1 MVPKTTPKARS
12 EGERKTRT
20 PALITSLNALV
31 SGQRLHVCLE
41 VVTDFL
47 ERPQGWN
54 KTLLHCL
61 GV

>member
-1 MVPKTTPKARS
+1 MLPKTTPKARS
-12 EGERKTRT
+12 EGERKIRT

-31 SGQRLHVCLE
+31 SGKRLHVCLE

-47 ERPQGWN
+47 EHPQGWN
-54 KTLLHCL
+54 KTLLHCP